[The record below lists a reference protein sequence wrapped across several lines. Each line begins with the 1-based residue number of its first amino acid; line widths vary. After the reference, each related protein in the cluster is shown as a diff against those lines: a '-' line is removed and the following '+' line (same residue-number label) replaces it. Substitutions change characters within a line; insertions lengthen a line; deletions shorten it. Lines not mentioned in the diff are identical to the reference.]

1 MSFITN
7 ITNDVPDSGLYG
19 ADNDPAGINNNGGT
33 ETTPQDA
40 GNVPSAGTESRE
52 GVNNDKS
59 ISANVYNQPASS
71 TDAQAIGLGSSS
83 LGPKQENKYNPDAQ
97 RFFNS
102 QFRNDL
108 AANNAYPRDSFD
120 HYKEE
125 SPAGSIQPIYRST
138 FNVQAGSINQS
149 GDIVGASYVDNDLNP
164 INNPVTIT
172 TSVGGA
178 VFTAIPSKPD
188 ANFPQVTNP
197 FTICSLESEPLI
209 DTSGCSWGYCAD
221 ALPFADARIGKK
233 MRIFQGQGCKESGY
247 WVQYLDRSYDNTD
260 AEAHA
265 NAINCEFL
273 QNSERRT
280 FGQIDSASSR
290 VSGRIPDCGD
300 KSSGRSYCRKN
311 IAASGAIPPATFNRG
326 KTYGHRLMYVGTSL
340 AGIKEKEWCAYAE
353 DKRVVYPPNPLT
365 VTPSGHDEWFFEG
378 ARCNADGTRN
388 TSHSGKLYGCCC
400 KAGGFGGDAEGYSVT
415 YVGDLTLGTADDPC
429 DCRRRK
435 ENGAKFLTEWNAAFN
450 LEDKWVNVLMT
461 GCTEGTALDGYI
473 HEGVDVD
480 LYCLATGRPVN
491 PVWSETECAWYH
503 DLQRVSRCSGT
514 DPRAQADP
522 DNAIKAIKIHR
533 YCPSGS
539 VITNITDRNLF
550 PIPVGTWS
558 DPHGRSILEERE
570 MINYAWCATG
580 SCNTGDAPCT
590 MSDSLFEVGDYVN
603 LTSHQLTGYMNAN
616 GSFSGAFEIDLT
628 LSGVSGNTLGGPFPT
643 GCAADSASFCVYTFD
658 GTGSPGAGP
667 GGYTYGNW
675 VVSDSGTCCACE
687 STLPTSGLQP
697 DGSFAWTPTETLS
710 IDCIEA
716 TTGCDVLTQGWQIHA
731 KASGDRFSTPNSLD
745 CTWGYSVKF
754 TGCPGG
760 TGICAATGFAP
771 RYIDEYIPESYFTS
785 GTGCS

>member
-1 MSFITN
+1 
-7 ITNDVPDSGLYG
+7 
-19 ADNDPAGINNNGGT
+19 
-33 ETTPQDA
+33 
-40 GNVPSAGTESRE
+40 
-52 GVNNDKS
+52 
-59 ISANVYNQPASS
+59 
-71 TDAQAIGLGSSS
+71 
-83 LGPKQENKYNPDAQ
+83 
-97 RFFNS
+97 
-102 QFRNDL
+102 L

-125 SPAGSIQPIYRST
+125 SPAGSIQPIYEST

-149 GDIVGASYVDNDLNP
+149 GDIVEASYVDNDLNP

-221 ALPFADARIGKK
+221 ALPFSDARIGKK
-233 MRIFQGQGCKESGY
+233 MRIFQGKGCKESGY

-265 NAINCEFL
+265 NAIDCDFF
-273 QNSERRT
+273 QTPERRT

-290 VSGRIPDCGD
+290 GRIPDCGD
-300 KSSGRSYCRKN
+300 RSSGRSYCRKN
-311 IAASGAIPPATFNRG
+311 IAASGAIPPDTLQRG

-340 AGIKEKEWCAYAE
+340 AGIKSKEWCAYAE
-353 DKRVVYPPNPLT
+353 DKRVGDGGLEGPKPLT

-400 KAGGFGGDAEGYSVT
+400 KGPPFNSAEGYSVT

-435 ENGAKFLTEWNAAFN
+435 ENGAKFLTEWNAAYN

-473 HEGVDVD
+473 HEDVDVN

-491 PVWSETECAWYH
+491 PVWSEAECAWYH
-503 DLQRVSRCSGT
+503 DLQRVVRCSGV
-514 DPRAQADP
+514 DP
-522 DNAIKAIKIHR
+522 DVMEDPSDSTRPIKARR

-550 PIPVGTWS
+550 PTPTTSSSSLG
-558 DPHGRSILEERE
+558 SIDKED
-570 MINYAWCATG
+570 MINYAWCADG
-580 SCNTGDAPCT
+580 SNTCNPTCSSGAP
-590 MSDSLFEVGDYVN
+590 LFEIGDYVYITP
-603 LTSHQLTGYMNAN
+603 TSGDYRTGVIEK
-616 GSFSGAFEIDLT
+616 FE
-628 LSGVSGNTLGGPFPT
+628 NQLGGWSGMSYIDFFAASSGHSSSQPFSSG
-643 GCAADSASFCVYTFD
+643 GCATGEDRLSCVYIFVA
-658 GTGSPGAGP
+658 TGAPDPPNTPGQWEV
-667 GGYTYGNW
+667 YE
-675 VVSDSGTCCACE
+675 SGCGCC
-687 STLPTSGLQP
+687 SVKPLSGLQP
-697 DGSFAWTPTETLS
+697 DGSYKWSDGDLESFSCITANSGCEIFSVNGAGWKITDRKYGDETS
-710 IDCIEA
+710 
-716 TTGCDVLTQGWQIHA
+716 
-731 KASGDRFSTPNSLD
+731 SPNSID
-745 CTWGYSVKF
+745 CTWGYSIEF
-754 TGCPGG
+754 SGCAPSSGV
-760 TGICAATGFAP
+760 CSSTGFAP
-771 RYIDEYIPESYFTS
+771 ALNYEYIPETYFIS
-785 GTGCS
+785 GDRC